1 MVNQVGIHDNVFLLY
16 GISNKSAS
24 SRNSF
29 VGWMGTHKDKL
40 VFCHFFLSIFVH
52 CNLCAVAQTGGANRE
67 FLKFPSFS
75 FSVLVL
81 VVVIHRTNYVAIIL
95 RARSQSPS
103 IYKAYSISS
112 ILRRLR
118 NGRMGE
124 RKCSV
129 VVPRLTRD
137 LPQQQIPRQQ
147 RMFG

>member
-1 MVNQVGIHDNVFLLY
+1 MTM
-16 GISNKSAS
+16 
-24 SRNSF
+24 SF
-29 VGWMGTHKDKL
+29 FYMEYQTSPPAQGTRSQAGWVRIKTNWFS
-40 VFCHFFLSIFVH
+40 VIFFLSICVH

-129 VVPRLTRD
+129 VVPRLTRG